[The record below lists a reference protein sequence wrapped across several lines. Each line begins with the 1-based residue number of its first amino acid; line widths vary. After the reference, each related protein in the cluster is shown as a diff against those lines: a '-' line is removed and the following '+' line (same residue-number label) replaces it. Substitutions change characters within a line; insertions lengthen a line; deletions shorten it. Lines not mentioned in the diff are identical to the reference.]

1 MKNKIIRH
9 ISFVFLCFFLF
20 TFNTL
25 SAQNFEEQIKQ
36 ANEIYLSNPD
46 SSFQLCKSIENE
58 LKKTTNNELLLAKT
72 NLCKTRYLTLKAKF
86 EEASEIL
93 NSIIPVFESKNELSL
108 IAKCYSMKSIIAN
121 KIREITNAIE
131 YNQKAFNFY
140 KKAEN
145 LEGQIATL
153 TNRSFI
159 FINFELFDS
168 AYSTL
173 NKLFFYE
180 TKMTNKDRY
189 FFYQNF
195 GNYYTETGDFDNAIP
210 NFKKAITFAEKEN
223 LTDSRVTALTLIS
236 IPYRKK
242 KEYDIALEYITE
254 SIDLAQQNNFIYE
267 LNEAYDE
274 LILIYESKNDF
285 KKAYLTKLVN
295 DSISNEIYNVEK
307 INRINQFENQL
318 KLAEKEKV
326 ITQQQLT
333 LKEEQL
339 HHSKAK
345 SKITTLLFVVILCLL
360 LIVFITIIFY
370 RAKKLNQKINAQKEE
385 IELQKVI
392 VEVKNKEITSSIS
405 YAKRI
410 QNAILPPISL
420 INDLLAN
427 SFILYL
433 PKDIVAGDFYWM
445 QKNGDTILFAV
456 ADCTGHG
463 VPGAMVS
470 VVCDNALN
478 RATRELNLKQP
489 SKILDAVSEI
499 VIETFAKS
507 ETDVKDGMDIALC
520 SLRFNAQDSTLKE
533 NKETLNSEHKTAAL
547 LEYAGANN
555 SLYLIRDGE
564 LIETKADKQPIGKSL
579 KKHPFTNHTIEIQKN
594 DAIYLFSDGYADQFG
609 GSKGKKFMHKAF
621 KQMLITYSSLPIK
634 EQEDAIKSTFFK
646 WKESHEQVDDICILG
661 VKF

>member
-1 MKNKIIRH
+1 MNKKSEAYILNPVLI
-9 ISFVFLCFFLF
+9 LLFFLAII
-20 TFNTL
+20 TNPL
-25 SAQNFEEQIKQ
+25 AAQNFEEQIELSNK
-36 ANEIYLSNPD
+36 IYSSNPD
-46 SSFQLCKSIENE
+46 SSFQLCKSIEAE
-58 LKKTTNNELLLAKT
+58 LNKTKNNELLLAKT

-93 NSIIPVFESKNELSL
+93 NSIIPVFESHNELSL

-131 YNQKAFNFY
+131 YNQKAFDFY

-153 TNRSFI
+153 TNRSYI

-168 AYSTL
+168 AYLAL

-180 TKMTNKDRY
+180 TKMSNKDRY

-195 GNYYTETGDFDNAIP
+195 GNYYNETGDYNNAII
-210 NFKKAITFAEKEN
+210 NYTKALNFAEKEN
-223 LTDSRVTALTLIS
+223 LTDSRVTILTLIS
-236 IPYRKK
+236 IPHRNK
-242 KEYDIALEYITE
+242 KEYDVALDYITK

-267 LNEAYDE
+267 LNEAYNE

-285 KKAYLTKLVN
+285 KKAYLTKLIN
-295 DSISNEIYNVEK
+295 DSISDEIYNIEK

-326 ITQQQLT
+326 ISQQQLS

-339 HHSKAK
+339 NHSEAK
-345 SKITTLLFVVILCLL
+345 SKITTLLFVIILCLL
-360 LIVFITIIFY
+360 LIVFVTFIFY
-370 RAKKLNQKINAQKEE
+370 RAKKLNQKINAQKQE
-385 IELQKVI
+385 IEHQKLI
-392 VEVKNKEITSSIS
+392 VDVKNKEITSSIS

-420 INDLLAN
+420 VNNLLTN
-427 SFILYL
+427 SFIFYL

-445 QKNGDTILFAV
+445 QKNNDTILFAV

-478 RATRELNLKQP
+478 RATRELNLKHP
-489 SKILDAVSEI
+489 AKILDAVSDI

-507 ETDVKDGMDIALC
+507 ETDVNDGMDIALC
-520 SLRFNAQDSTLKE
+520 SW
-533 NKETLNSEHKTAAL
+533 NKKTNT

-555 SLYLIRDGE
+555 SLYLIRNGE
-564 LIETKADKQPIGKSL
+564 LLETKADKQPIGRSL
-579 KKHPFTNHTIEIQKN
+579 KKQPFTNHTVEVKK
-594 DAIYLFSDGYADQFG
+594 DDVIYLFSDGYADQFG
-609 GSKGKKFMHKAF
+609 GPKGKKFMYKAF
-621 KQMLITYSSLPIK
+621 KQMLITYSSLPIEK
-634 EQEDAIKSTFFK
+634 QEEAIRSTFFK
-646 WKESHEQVDDICILG
+646 WKESHEQVDDVCILG
-661 VKF
+661 VKL